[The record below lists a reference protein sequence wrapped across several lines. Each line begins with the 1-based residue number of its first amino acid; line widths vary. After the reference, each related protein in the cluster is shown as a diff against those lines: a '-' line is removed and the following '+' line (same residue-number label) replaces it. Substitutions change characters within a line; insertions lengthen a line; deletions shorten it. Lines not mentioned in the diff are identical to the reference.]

1 MLKSS
6 HVLDFMSSTGL
17 LGTSL
22 HAGDEWRVSEWRF
35 ICVYSSSPMF
45 PLPPSIPP
53 LPAHPLSME
62 KLSSM
67 EPVPG
72 AKKLGTTDLEHQ
84 CSEGWNSKLGGRSK
98 PITGIY
104 RFLKELHPLKKRKL
118 EKQNPSWHSEKD
130 NRDNCL
136 SQTETSNL
144 LSQPKY
150 CHLRWFLSVV
160 PPFCISEH

>member
-1 MLKSS
+1 MPDDLRWSQYNNNRNKVHNKCNALESS
-6 HVLDFMSSTGL
+6 WNH
-17 LGTSL
+17 
-22 HAGDEWRVSEWRF
+22 
-35 ICVYSSSPMF
+35 
-45 PLPPSIPP
+45 PLPH
-53 LPAHPLSME
+53 LPQSME

-67 EPVPG
+67 EPVPE

-104 RFLKELHPLKKRKL
+104 RFLKELYPLRKRKL

-160 PPFCISEH
+160 PPFGISEHSHTLNPGLKCHW